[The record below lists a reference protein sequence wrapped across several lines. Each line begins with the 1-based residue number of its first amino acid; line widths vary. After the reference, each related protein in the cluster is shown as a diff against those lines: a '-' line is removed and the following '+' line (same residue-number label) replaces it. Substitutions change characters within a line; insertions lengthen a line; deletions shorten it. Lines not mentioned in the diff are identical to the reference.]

1 MRNHSRASYRGFLRH
16 GKRNASHPR
25 HNIMILFD
33 AELHVYTANGVIL
46 PSVTQVLKRAGLID
60 DRFFTSEARERGSAV
75 HTLCERYAQGER
87 KDNSGRN
94 LSSLEYVGGFTAW
107 MEKTG
112 AYLMSSESIVSH
124 TINGKRYAGKFDGL
138 YWIDGKRVLVDIKTG
153 AKSRWHKMQLAA
165 YSMAYFQ
172 DRTRVNPDK
181 CISLYVKADNSYRD
195 EHFTG
200 AELVTAIDEFREALE
215 K

>member
-1 MRNHSRASYRGFLRH
+1 
-16 GKRNASHPR
+16 
-25 HNIMILFD
+25 MIEFD
-33 AELHVYTANGVIL
+33 AELHVYSENGIVI

-60 DRFFTSEARERGSAV
+60 DRFFTSDARERGSAV
-75 HTLCERYAQGER
+75 HTLCERYAKGER
-87 KDNSGRN
+87 IDNAGRN
-94 LSSLEYVGGFTAW
+94 MCDLMYVGAFARW

-112 AYLMSSESIVSH
+112 AYLITSEAIVSN

-165 YSMAYFQ
+165 YSMASFQ
-172 DRTRVNPDK
+172 DGTRVNPDK
-181 CISLYVKADNSYRD
+181 CVSLYVKADNSYRD

-200 AELVTAIDEFREALE
+200 AELVTAINEFREALAS
-215 K
+215 